1 LLFPNAMSSFD
12 KGGIGKLG
20 VTPPHEP
27 SSNSNSPPRSLLNDL
42 ATPGGIA
49 DHGSKRSRNQ
59 KPPPGTPQTPPA
71 KRESRTNA
79 EPPDMV
85 VLVTRTDMYDSE
97 KHNEDSEASQ
107 SPSNL
112 ALPDPPVAE
121 YRYDPTQIASG
132 DAFVMVRRVRSSP
145 AVSQPFWM
153 ELNVFDK
160 SVPNPYDRSIQ
171 KYWNQRRRLFSRF
184 DQGVLLDEEG
194 WFSVTPEQIA
204 DHVATRTVDLYK
216 STQPT
221 TSSENDLIVLD
232 AFCGCGGNS
241 IAFAKHA
248 SVKLVVCVDIDRTK
262 LLRAASNAF
271 IYDIP
276 VHKIVFIECN
286 VLFLLEHCYMN
297 GVFVLD
303 QPIDT
308 PEKAEAMMSAMPP
321 PVPVETTIHGYHV
334 GGIDMLPPRI
344 VAVFMD
350 PPWGGVDYSVFGKN
364 GYCLER
370 NMRIPRPAN
379 QIRSLPHSVE
389 GVSDGFFDSF
399 CVSPRNKEERM
410 AAFNSGRD
418 ENNCVNGAD
427 LLRLAASAAANALVI
442 YDVPRNTNR
451 ISVGQAAIKAGYR
464 GNCKLEEHYLNHRLK
479 TVTVYFGRDWRA
491 DL

>member
-1 LLFPNAMSSFD
+1 MSSFD
-12 KGGIGKLG
+12 NGGIGKLG
-20 VTPPHEP
+20 VTPPHKP
-27 SSNSNSPPRSLLNDL
+27 SNSSSPPRFLLNDV
-42 ATPGGIA
+42 ATPGGIQ

-59 KPPPGTPQTPPA
+59 KPPPGTPQAPPA
-71 KRESRTNA
+71 KREPLAIDA

-85 VLVTRTDMYDSE
+85 VLVTRTDMFDAE
-97 KHNEDSEASQ
+97 KHNEDGDANQ

-112 ALPDPPVAE
+112 GLPNPPVAE
-121 YRYDPTQIASG
+121 YLYDPTRIVLD
-132 DAFVMVRRVRSSP
+132 DAVVTVRRARSSP
-145 AVSQPFWM
+145 AVSQTFWM
-153 ELNVFDK
+153 ELNVFDR
-160 SVPNPYDRSIQ
+160 SVPNPYDRSVQ

-184 DQGVLLDEEG
+184 DRGILLDEEG

-204 DHVATRTVDLYK
+204 DHVATRTVDLYR
-216 STQPT
+216 STLSNST
-221 TSSENDLIVLD
+221 GMENDLIVLD

-241 IAFAKHA
+241 IAFARNA
-248 SVKLVVCVDIDRTK
+248 AVKLVVCVDIDRSK
-262 LLRAASNAF
+262 LLRAANNAF
-271 IYDIP
+271 VYEIP

-286 VLFLLEHCYMN
+286 VLFLLEHCYKN
-297 GVFVLD
+297 GVFILD

-308 PEKAEAMMSAMPP
+308 PEKAEAMMAAMPP
-321 PVPVETTIHGYHV
+321 PVPSETTSHGYHV

-344 VAVFMD
+344 GAVFMD

-364 GYCLER
+364 GYNLER

-379 QIRSLPHSVE
+379 QIRPPPHAAE
-389 GVSDGFFDSF
+389 GVADGFFDSF
-399 CVSPRNKEERM
+399 CVSPRSKEERM

-451 ISVGQAAIKAGYR
+451 ISVGQSALKAGYR
-464 GNCKLEEHYLNHRLK
+464 GNCKLDEHYLNYRLK